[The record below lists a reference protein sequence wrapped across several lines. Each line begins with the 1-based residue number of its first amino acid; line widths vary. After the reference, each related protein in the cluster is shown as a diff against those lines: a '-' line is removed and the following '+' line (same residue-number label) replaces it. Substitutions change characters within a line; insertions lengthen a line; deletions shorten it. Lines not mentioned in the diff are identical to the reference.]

1 MVVPTVA
8 KPKWERRAWE
18 RIREEV
24 EMGNRAFVVSPRIL
38 GEGESVED
46 NFDLA
51 RRNLPGVDVGLLHGQ
66 LSAPEKAASMAA
78 FVEGRVQV
86 LVATT
91 VVEVGVN
98 VPEATIMM
106 IRRAESYG
114 VSQLHQLR
122 GRIGRGDRPGLCFL
136 CTETVEGTPERARL
150 DAIAVTNDGF
160 RLAEI
165 DVRTRKH
172 GDVLGD
178 SQSGLTAG
186 LGLLDLGEDR
196 RIIERARADATA
208 LAAADPELARTLTYD
223 ITDEEAGY
231 LERS

>member
-1 MVVPTVA
+1 M
-8 KPKWERRAWE
+8 
-18 RIREEV
+18 
-24 EMGNRAFVVSPRIL
+24 
-38 GEGESVED
+38 
-46 NFDLA
+46 
-51 RRNLPGVDVGLLHGQ
+51 
-66 LSAPEKAASMAA
+66 
-78 FVEGRVQV
+78 
-86 LVATT
+86 
-91 VVEVGVN
+91 
-98 VPEATIMM
+98 
-106 IRRAESYG
+106 
-114 VSQLHQLR
+114 
-122 GRIGRGDRPGLCFL
+122 
-136 CTETVEGTPERARL
+136 EGTPERARL